1 MLRLGHIIYSNCFPV
16 HAGLIDRGLP
26 AGISLVEGVP
36 SALNR
41 QLDAGAIDVAP
52 SSSIEF
58 ARHAGRYRILPD
70 LVIGSRG
77 PALSILLV
85 GRPPEA
91 LGGRRVGL
99 TTASATSV
107 ALLKILFRIRW
118 HVTPDFFPFDQ
129 IREDPFAAGA
139 DAALFIGD
147 VALRADL
154 KPDAEARIDLG
165 EAWMEET
172 GLPFAFALW
181 QASGGEPAELRRLHA
196 ALLDS
201 RAYGAAHRAALARR
215 YETTFGLPA
224 ALLDRY
230 WANLAF
236 DLDGPMQDGLTLFY
250 RLACEAGELTAVPD
264 LAWL

>member
-1 MLRLGHIIYSNCFPV
+1 MLRLGHILYSNCFPV

-26 AGISLVEGVP
+26 PDLTLVEGVP

-41 QLDAGAIDVAP
+41 LLAAGAIDVAP

-58 ARHAGRYRILPD
+58 ARHADRYRILPD
-70 LVIGSRG
+70 LVIGARG

-85 GRPPEA
+85 GRHPSS

-107 ALLKILFRIRW
+107 ALLKILFRRRW
-118 HVTPDFFPFDQ
+118 QVAPEFFPFDQ

-154 KPDAEARIDLG
+154 APDAEARIDLG
-165 EAWMEET
+165 EVWLEET
-172 GLPFAFALW
+172 GLPFAFAVW
-181 QASGGEPAELRRLHA
+181 QVSGGDPGALRRLHA
-196 ALLDS
+196 ALLES
-201 RAYGAAHRAALARR
+201 RAYGLAHRADLARR
-215 YETTFGLPA
+215 YEATFGLPA
-224 ALLDRY
+224 DLLDRY
-230 WANLAF
+230 WANLVF
-236 DLDGPMQDGLTLFY
+236 DLDAPMREGLQLFY
-250 RLACEAGELTAVPD
+250 RLAVEAGELPSAPPLV
-264 LAWL
+264 WL

>member
-26 AGISLVEGVP
+26 EGITLVEGVP
-36 SALNR
+36 SDLNR
-41 QLDAGAIDVAP
+41 RLAAGLVDVAP

-58 ARHAGRYRILPD
+58 ARHAQQYRILPG
-70 LVIGSRG
+70 LVIGARG

-85 GRPPEA
+85 GRPPET

-118 HVTPDFFPFDQ
+118 KVTPEFFPFDQ

-154 KPDAEARIDLG
+154 RPDAEARIDLG
-165 EAWMEET
+165 DVWTEET
-172 GLPFAFALW
+172 GLPFAFAVW
-181 QASGGEPAELRRLHA
+181 QASGGDPGELRRLHA
-196 ALLDS
+196 ALIDS
-201 RAYGAAHRAALARR
+201 RTYGLAHRADLARR
-215 YETTFGLPA
+215 YEATFGLPA

-230 WANLAF
+230 WANLVF
-236 DLDGPMQDGLTLFY
+236 DLDDSMQEGLKLFY
-250 RLACEAGELTAVPD
+250 RFAADAGELPAAPPLV
-264 LAWL
+264 WL